1 MDLPHLPHY
10 SQYVEIAAVSQDSEM
25 LRSIK
30 IITAY
35 PDLPQRVLA
44 LRSCT
49 SEKELDATITL
60 TSAHK
65 SKGLEWDFVSLYEDF
80 TADPLAPDIDTG
92 RRDDELNL
100 LYVSVT
106 RAMRI
111 LAINS
116 LVLSLMEHYVA
127 ALRTDT
133 GAPRTTTPSSGCSR

>member
-1 MDLPHLPHY
+1 
-10 SQYVEIAAVSQDSEM
+10 M

-35 PDLPQRVLA
+35 PDLPQRAHA

-80 TADPLAPDIDTG
+80 AADPLSPDLDTG

-116 LVLSLMEHYVA
+116 LVLSLMERYVA
-127 ALRTDT
+127 NMPPH
-133 GAPRTTTPSSGCSR
+133 GGSK